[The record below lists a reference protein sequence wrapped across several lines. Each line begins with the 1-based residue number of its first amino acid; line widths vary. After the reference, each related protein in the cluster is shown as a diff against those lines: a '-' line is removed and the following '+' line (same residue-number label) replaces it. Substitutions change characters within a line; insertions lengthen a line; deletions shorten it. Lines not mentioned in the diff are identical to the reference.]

1 MEKIGEGEMQMTKN
15 EKAAMLAELKGLYE
29 QYHRI
34 SPKDCERQRTM
45 GAEIGA
51 EIGAVQYVLH
61 AGLKFSME
69 KEEIMELFKKLDKDA
84 EVAVT
89 SEKMHK
95 KD

>member
-1 MEKIGEGEMQMTKN
+1 MTKN
-15 EKAAMLAELKGLYE
+15 EKAAMLAELKGFYE
-29 QYHRI
+29 SYYKINPKNCELQRI
-34 SPKDCERQRTM
+34 TC
-45 GAEIGA
+45 AEIS
-51 EIGAVQYVLH
+51 AVQYVLH

>member
-15 EKAAMLAELKGLYE
+15 EKAAMLAELKGLYK

-45 GAEIGA
+45 GAK
-51 EIGAVQYVLH
+51 IGAVQYVLH
-61 AGLKFSME
+61 AGLNFSME

>member
-34 SPKDCERQRTM
+34 SPKDCERQRITC
-45 GAEIGA
+45 A

-61 AGLKFSME
+61 AGLNFSME
-69 KEEIMELFKKLDKDA
+69 KDEIMELFKKLDKDA
-84 EVAVT
+84 ELEVT
-89 SEKMHK
+89 SEKMK
-95 KD
+95 GCES